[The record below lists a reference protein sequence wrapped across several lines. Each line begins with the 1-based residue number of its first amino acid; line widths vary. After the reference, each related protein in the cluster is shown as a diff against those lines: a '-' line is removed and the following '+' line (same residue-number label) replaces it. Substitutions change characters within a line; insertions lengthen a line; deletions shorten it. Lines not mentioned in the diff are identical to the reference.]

1 VLRPVVL
8 ALLVACPAVLR
19 SQSTGKDPG
28 QLARAGYEDYRAAA
42 GRMEDGVL
50 RVSLEAREAAWRPW
64 GDSGRVLRAHV
75 FAEAGVAAKVPGPMI
90 RVRAGTAVVVTLR
103 NTLADTLVVRG
114 LRDRRPR
121 TEGPPIPIRTAFEGD
136 SLVLAPGATAEV
148 RFTPTSPGGYY
159 YYGNTV
165 APGWDRSR
173 QPLRR
178 WGGPDDALT
187 APLVVDAPD
196 ETPDPRERVFLI
208 TQWADSLVP
217 ESYRETVRFQ
227 INGRSWPH
235 TERLTY
241 AQGDTVRWRVI
252 NQSGLFHPMHLHGFY
267 FSVNQWNRADGFHPP
282 TAERRAR
289 VTQPVPA
296 ASAIRMTFVA
306 HEPGNWLYHCHLMRH
321 MSSAMQN
328 SPHDGPDARGHA
340 PSGAAGVDLMAGLAL
355 GFTVTPAPNRVAS
368 SAGARRTLRLH
379 IGKRDR
385 AFGDE
390 PAYGFVLQEGPVPPA
405 RDSVRFPSSPI
416 YLTRGEPSEIVVR
429 NNADVALGVHWHGLE
444 LESRSDGVAGWSGNP
459 ARTVPAIPPGDSL
472 VVRITPPRAGTFMY
486 HVHSEPGHQLSQ
498 GLYGQFTVLDPD
510 RRDAEHDRFF
520 LLGSLGAGADAP
532 PAVNGSLDPE
542 PLELRAGTTYRFRF
556 MHITPDDNRWVSLRD
571 GDSTLTWRVVAH
583 DGADSP
589 PELVTTTPADLR
601 LLATGITFDAL
612 FTPEKP
618 GTLTL
623 RIVTERDRGAQP
635 FIRRVPPPH
644 TMNIPIRVTAA
655 TR

>member
-1 VLRPVVL
+1 
-8 ALLVACPAVLR
+8 
-19 SQSTGKDPG
+19 
-28 QLARAGYEDYRAAA
+28 
-42 GRMEDGVL
+42 MEDGVL
-50 RVSLEAREAAWRPW
+50 QVRLEARQAAWRPW
-64 GDSGRVLRAHV
+64 GDSGRVIRAHV

-90 RVRAGTAVVVTLR
+90 RVRAGTPVVVTIR

-121 TEGPPIPIRTAFEGD
+121 TEGPPVPIRTAFEGD

-159 YYGNTV
+159 YYGTTV

-178 WGGPDDALT
+178 WGGPDDAMT

-217 ESYRETVRFQ
+217 ESYRESVRFL

-241 AQGDTVRWRVI
+241 AQGDTVHWRVI
-252 NQSGLFHPMHLHGFY
+252 NQSALFHPMHLHGFY
-267 FSVNQWNRADGFHPP
+267 FAVDQWNRPDGFQVP
-282 TAERRAR
+282 TADRRAR
-289 VTQPVPA
+289 VTQPVP
-296 ASAIRMTFVA
+296 SGTAIRLTFVA

-321 MSSAMQN
+321 MSSAMQD
-328 SPHDGPDARGHA
+328 SPHDGRDAGGHP

-368 SAGARRTLRLH
+368 SAARRTLRLH
-379 IGKRDR
+379 IGKRER

-390 PAYGFVLQEGPVPPA
+390 PAYGFVLQDGPVPPA
-405 RDSVRFPSSPI
+405 PDSVRFPGSPI
-416 YLTRGEPSEIVVR
+416 VLTRGEPSEIVVR

-444 LESRSDGVAGWSGNP
+444 LESRSDGVAGWSGGPNRP
-459 ARTVPAIPPGDSL
+459 VPAIPPGDSL
-472 VVRITPPRAGTFMY
+472 RVRITPPRAGTFMY

-498 GLYGQFTVLDPD
+498 GLYGQFIVVDPD

-556 MHITPDDNRWVSLRD
+556 MHITPDDNRSVTLLE
-571 GDSTLTWRVVAH
+571 GDSTLTWRVVAF
-583 DGADSP
+583 DGAEYP
-589 PELVTTTPADLR
+589 PELLTTTPAHQRFFD
-601 LLATGITFDAL
+601 TGNTFDAL
-612 FTPEKP
+612 FTAEKP

-623 RIVTERDRGAQP
+623 RIVTQRDRGVLQFARP
-635 FIRRVPPPH
+635 IPPPH
-644 TMNIPIRVTAA
+644 TMNIPIRVTPAA
-655 TR
+655 R